1 MARNPVNDAEKI
13 KNTRIEPRS
22 ETQRKYIHA
31 INNYSQVFAI
41 GPAGAGKTFIPTM
54 MAMDLYLKGKIKKII
69 VTRPAVEVEESHGF
83 LPGDINKKLAPWVL
97 PIAELIEE
105 VVGKER
111 FIKMQKEGD
120 FEVAPFAY
128 MRGRTFNNAFVIL
141 DEAQNTTTRQ
151 MEMFLTRIGQDAKVI
166 ISGDIRQTDMLKGNC
181 GLALAIDMIE
191 AYNIPA
197 AIIKFTSSD
206 VVRSEVCKMWVEAF
220 EKLPSFNNP
229 VGTLPIQRNHR

>member
-1 MARNPVNDAEKI
+1 MARNPVNDAEKL
-13 KNTRIEPRS
+13 KNTKIEPRT
-22 ETQRKYIHA
+22 ETQRKYING
-31 INNYSQVFAI
+31 INNHAQTFAI
-41 GPAGAGKTFIPTM
+41 GPAGSGKTFVPVM

-69 VTRPAVEVEESHGF
+69 VSRPAVEVEESHGF

-97 PIAELIEE
+97 PIVELIEE

-111 FIKMQKEGD
+111 SIKMQKDGD

-141 DEAQNTTTRQ
+141 DEAQNTTVRQ
-151 MEMFLTRIGQDAKVI
+151 MEMFLTRLGQDSKVV
-166 ISGDIRQTDMLKGNC
+166 ISGDLNQTDMQNGNC
-181 GLALAIDMIE
+181 GLALAVQMVE
-191 AYNIPA
+191 TYNIPA
-197 AIIKFTSSD
+197 AIIRFTSED

-229 VGTLPIQRNHR
+229 VGILPTRRNHR